1 MVISR
6 TLRALASW
14 LLFPILVALA
24 VFALALSGKHASEV
38 NQLLSDE
45 CQRKYATAHNYG
57 DSIIVDNWIPAP
69 GLQGR
74 PLRRCGEPGV
84 TRRTL

>member
-6 TLRALASW
+6 TLRTRASW
-14 LLFPILVALA
+14 LLFPILFALA
-24 VFALALSGKHASEV
+24 VLAMALSGKHASEV